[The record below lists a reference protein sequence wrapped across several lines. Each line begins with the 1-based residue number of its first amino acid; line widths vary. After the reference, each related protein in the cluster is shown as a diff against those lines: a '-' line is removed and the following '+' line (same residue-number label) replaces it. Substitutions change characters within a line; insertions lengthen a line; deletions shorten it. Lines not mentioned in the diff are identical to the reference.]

1 MSIKT
6 TRSDVVAN
14 FVRYHGRQPKA
25 SDEATIQYLTTKAPI
40 EVEKLLAKNSPI
52 TKGLVW
58 SEYNKQ
64 KSSNKQNNKP
74 KPTSENKPMLTMKEA
89 NDPKYWKNGIY
100 VGHNNQE
107 NKTEEATLYKEGNET
122 EIVEVGSEKASELQK
137 DGYTLNNKV
146 EEKVEEKRIEDE
158 TDDGGTVDLS
168 MYQNM
173 IDNSIV
179 LTELF
184 NNPAYKEQFGKLSME
199 GQLAQIQ
206 LQLAHEKVLEAG
218 KVVNPNIEISMEQV
232 KKFTDDALTELDPYY
247 QEQIGNYKD
256 DLDTS
261 ISRLT
266 EDFNTGVR
274 NSEDPY
280 KRNLAVV
287 AENEAQAGTVYGS
300 ERKVRENINVE
311 NQQRAIDETSRDLGR
326 RIEDQYT
333 KAERTLGSDVISGI
347 DTPTINEYKVSNQGI
362 QQSGSRDLFNPKGGL
377 VGSLQKEKEVALKGR
392 VSELKEDYRKKRILN
407 TSQL

>member
-326 RIEDQYT
+326 EIEDQYT
-333 KAERTLGSDVISGI
+333 KAERALGSDVISGI
-347 DTPTINEYKVSNQGI
+347 DTPKINEYKVSNQGI

-377 VGSLQKEKEVALKGR
+377 VGSLQKEKEVNVRGR

>member
-1 MSIKT
+1 MALKT
-6 TRSDVVAN
+6 NRSDVVAN

-199 GQLAQIQ
+199 GKLAQIQ

-300 ERKVRENINVE
+300 ERKVREDINVE

-333 KAERTLGSDVISGI
+333 KAERILGSDVVSGI

>member
-1 MSIKT
+1 MAINNKNIAK
-6 TRSDVVAN
+6 AN
-14 FVRYHGRQPKA
+14 PGAIA
-25 SDEATIQYLTTKAPI
+25 SDGFINALYQEAYQRDATLNELAKFNTRTVKDASNIILG
-40 EVEKLLAKNSPI
+40 AKNSPF
-52 TKGLVW
+52 
-58 SEYNKQ
+58 
-64 KSSNKQNNKP
+64 SNKSNNKP

-107 NKTEEATLYKEGNET
+107 NKTEEATLYKEGNEP

-146 EEKVEEKRIEDE
+146 EEKVEEKIIEDE
-158 TDDGGTVDLS
+158 TDNGGTVDLS
-168 MYQNM
+168 MYQSM

-199 GQLAQIQ
+199 GQMGQIQ
-206 LQLAHEKVLEAG
+206 LQLSHEKVLEAG

-300 ERKVRENINVE
+300 ERKVREDINVE

-333 KAERTLGSDVISGI
+333 KAERTLGSDVVSGI

-377 VGSLQKEKEVALKGR
+377 IGSLQKEKEVNVRGR
-392 VSELKEDYRKKRILN
+392 VSELKEDFRKKRILN